1 MPSKK
6 LEENQKT
13 SNVWSVGDFVWF
25 IPNGEKK
32 PQQGE
37 IVKIYDNIENPCAS
51 LIMVLDS
58 KYRTSLLSMLSE
70 TSKGAKKI
78 LESS

>member
-6 LEENQKT
+6 SKEKVENKE
-13 SNVWSVGDFVWF
+13 VWSVGDHAWF

-37 IVKIYDNIENPCAS
+37 IVKIYDNIDNPCAS
-51 LIMVLDS
+51 LIMFLDS
-58 KYRTSLLSMLSE
+58 KYRTSLLTMLSE
-70 TSKGAKKI
+70 TSKGAKKT
-78 LESS
+78 LESK